1 MHTMNYVQARW
12 VLASESKPRRARQTQ
27 RGEKWHKDRDKMSI
41 GGWRLSQGGVKHS
54 REGRWDR
61 RVWSPP
67 VTKPFTGL

>member
-41 GGWRLSQGGVKHS
+41 GGWRLSQGGVKHGRADGTGECGAPQLPS
-54 REGRWDR
+54 RSQGFD
-61 RVWSPP
+61 
-67 VTKPFTGL
+67 